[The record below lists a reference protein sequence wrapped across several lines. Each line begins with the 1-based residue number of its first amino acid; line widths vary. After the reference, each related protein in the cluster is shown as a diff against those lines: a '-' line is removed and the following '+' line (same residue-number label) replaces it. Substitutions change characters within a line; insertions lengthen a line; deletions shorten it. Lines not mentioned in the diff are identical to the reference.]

1 MSVLNIKI
9 IGSNCNKCNTLFLR
23 IQKIIAENKLNAV
36 IEKNTDIQLITN
48 YNIYTIP
55 ALLINNQLVSKGC
68 LLSEKQIIER
78 INKFLEEDKK
88 IVTNYSSTKKTNRFA
103 LIFGLLLSIAII
115 LFQLFKYNYPDK
127 TNSIIKQSDFTNFTI
142 ADSVLLLYDYS
153 EQNTTFE
160 LSFLEFGSTGCRECK
175 MMEKV
180 IAEVK
185 GNFAN
190 RINVVFY
197 NVTKKEN
204 KRISKYFGIQMI
216 PVQIL
221 LNKSGKEVFRHIGY
235 YSYNELCIEFSKLGI
250 N

>member
-36 IEKNTDIQLITN
+36 IEKNTDIQLITD

-115 LFQLFKYNYPDK
+115 VFLLFKFNYSDK
-127 TNSIIKQSDFTNFTI
+127 TNSIIKQSDFTNFTM

-153 EQNTTFE
+153 KQNTTFE

-235 YSYNELCIEFSKLGI
+235 YSYNELCIEFSKHGI

>member
-9 IGSNCNKCNTLFLR
+9 IGANCNKCNTLSLR

-36 IEKNTDIQLITN
+36 VEKITDIQLITD

-78 INKFLEEDKK
+78 VNKFLEEDKK

-127 TNSIIKQSDFTNFTI
+127 TNSIIKQSDFTNFTM

-153 EQNTTFE
+153 KQNTTFE